1 MKARIP
7 RESLQAFWLLSILF
21 SISIVLF
28 KPLWSLFFPE
38 LIPEYIF
45 TDLPPLQGP
54 SLSHWLGTD
63 EVGRDL
69 LVRLI
74 FGMGYSCLFGATVAL
89 GTLILGTGLGLLFCI
104 LPFNFQY
111 FSVLFQECL
120 GALPFLPLAFIL
132 LSFFPGNI
140 LLIAGLKV
148 LLSWPMVSHL
158 VFQEARLMRMS
169 PLIQSATSQGL
180 SRTRIAL
187 RFFTPQFLPLL
198 KGLFET
204 LFISAILSLST
215 LDFFGLGFPIPTP
228 TLPEG
233 FRQFLEHSEAWWL
246 FVFPLFF
253 LIFVLG
259 GLRLFRQVDQ
269 EL

>member
-1 MKARIP
+1 MKVLAPQTRF
-7 RESLQAFWLLSILF
+7 EAFWFCSILS
-21 SISIVLF
+21 SILLVLF
-28 KPLWSLFFPE
+28 KPLWSSFFPE
-38 LIPEYIF
+38 LIPEYVF
-45 TDLPPLQGP
+45 TNLPPLQGP
-54 SLSHWLGTD
+54 SLDHWLGTD

-74 FGMGYSCLFGATVAL
+74 FGMGYSCFFGAAVAG
-89 GTLILGTGLGLLFCI
+89 GTLILGTGIGLLFCF
-104 LPFNFQY
+104 LPFNLGY
-111 FSVLFQECL
+111 FSVVFQECL
-120 GALPFLPLAFIL
+120 AALPFLPLALVL
-132 LSFFPGNI
+132 LIFFPGNI
-140 LLIAGLKV
+140 LWIAGLKI
-148 LLSWPMVSHL
+148 LLSWPTVSHI
-158 VFQEARLMRMS
+158 VFQEARLMRHS

-187 RFFTPQFLPLL
+187 LFFTPQFIPLL
-198 KGLFET
+198 RGLFET
-204 LFISAILSLST
+204 AFISAILSLAT

-259 GLRLFRQVDQ
+259 GLRLFRPVDQ
-269 EL
+269 EP